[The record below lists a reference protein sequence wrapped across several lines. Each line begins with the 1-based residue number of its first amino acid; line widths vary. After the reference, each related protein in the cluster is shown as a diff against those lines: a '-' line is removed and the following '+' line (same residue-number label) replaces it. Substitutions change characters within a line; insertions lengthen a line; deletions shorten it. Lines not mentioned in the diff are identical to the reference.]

1 MRVLINAV
9 GIEQGGGLTA
19 LRGLTEELTAS
30 AADHHF
36 ILYVGNQLEL
46 ADLPAGANL
55 EWHQADVTFWRRL
68 WWEQIGLRRLLR
80 KHHADVLYSFANYG
94 MFFCPIP
101 QVLCVQ
107 NSLFFSESY
116 RKRILR
122 RKPWRDRIEYRLR
135 RRWCLWSVHWADRVL
150 TPSIS
155 LLMALQKEKRLP
167 PDKGI
172 AAEFGV
178 QPPVADD
185 GRQFSVKDYNGSI
198 KLLLP
203 VLYTDYK
210 NIGVALKAL
219 QLLRTRHGDRF
230 QLVTTADPQTHT
242 AQQSV
247 TWDEDVALLREL
259 SEAGALE
266 HAGPLPAEKLRE
278 RYRQCHAVVYPT
290 LTEAF
295 GFPLLEAMQ
304 EKLPIVA
311 SDIPVNREL
320 AGEAALYFDPED
332 PEELARRIEDV
343 VSHEPDRK
351 KMAETGR
358 RRAGQFCW
366 RRHVAKLVEVFE
378 GMLTERVKG

>member
-19 LRGLTEELTAS
+19 LRGLTKELTAS

-36 ILYVGNQLEL
+36 ILYAGNQLEL
-46 ADLPAGANL
+46 ADLPPGANL
-55 EWHQADVTFWRRL
+55 EWHQTDVTVWWRRL

-80 KHHADVLYSFANYG
+80 KHNADVLYSFANYG

-135 RRWCLWSVHWADRVL
+135 RRWCLWSVHLADRVL
-150 TPSIS
+150 TPSIC
-155 LLMALQKEKRLP
+155 LQMALQKEKRLP

-172 AAEFGV
+172 AVGFGV

-185 GRQFSVKDYNGSI
+185 GRQLAVKDYNGSI

-219 QLLRTRHGDRF
+219 QLLRDRHGDRF
-230 QLVTTADPQTHT
+230 CLVATAGLRTP
-242 AQQSV
+242 AARQSV
-247 TWDEDVALLREL
+247 TWREDVALAEEL
-259 SEAGALE
+259 SRIGAIQQAGK
-266 HAGPLPAEKLRE
+266 LPHKNLLQC
-278 RYRQCHAVVYPT
+278 YQQCHVMVYPT
-290 LTEAF
+290 ITEAF
-295 GFPLLEAMQ
+295 GFPLAEALSAG
-304 EKLPIVA
+304 LPVVA
-311 SDIPVNREL
+311 SEIAVNKEL

-343 VSHEPDRK
+343 VSHEPERK
-351 KMAETGR
+351 KRAETGR
-358 RRAGQFCW
+358 RRARQLNW
-366 RRHVAKLVEVFE
+366 EKHVRTLVETFKSLLV
-378 GMLTERVKG
+378 